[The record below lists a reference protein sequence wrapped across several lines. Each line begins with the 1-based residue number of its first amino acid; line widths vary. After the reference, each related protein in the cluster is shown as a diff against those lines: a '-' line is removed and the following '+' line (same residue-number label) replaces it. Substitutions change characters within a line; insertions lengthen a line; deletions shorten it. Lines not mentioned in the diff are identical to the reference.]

1 MLPPLN
7 FRLRMML
14 LFCFVIGA
22 LMATTCAFVYS
33 IFVSST
39 RAELDR
45 DLVDAARPLVDHL
58 SAQKDAVPELPVRE
72 QMLLVFDQSGQLINR
87 SENVDSAIATR
98 LWPLPQSRSITFRTL
113 ESPGVRARAA
123 LIPFAT
129 EGGLFWFVIVQPTT
143 DIEYSEWQ
151 FRDTLFGIWVLSL
164 LLTAAIAAWYVGSAL
179 RPITDLTRRV
189 AGLTETISDSR
200 QTSLLEP
207 LPVVNPNDEVGKLAS
222 TFNLLFSR
230 VDAVVRQLRQ
240 FVSDASHE
248 LRTPL
253 SVLRGETHYL
263 TEQERSPEEYRGTL
277 RIIEGELVALTRI
290 VEGLFTLS
298 MADAGQLRLSL
309 EPLYLD
315 EVLEE
320 ACGIASPVARRK
332 NIKIERLAW
341 DEVPFAGDQA
351 LLRQLFLIL
360 LENAIKY
367 SSTGAVIR
375 VMIHVADGRPRVIV
389 RDQGMGIAAEH
400 LPHIFERFYRAAP
413 DPNEESRSGGL
424 GLAIAEAIIHAHHG
438 TIECASKVGEGSS
451 FTVRFPSAIAVP
463 SGNAH
468 MRSSKL

>member
-1 MLPPLN
+1 
-7 FRLRMML
+7 MML

-22 LMATTCAFVYS
+22 LMAATCAFVYS
-33 IFVSST
+33 IFISST

-45 DLVDAARPLVDHL
+45 DLVDAGKPTIDYLK
-58 SAQKDAVPELPVRE
+58 AQKDGVPALPVRE
-72 QMLLVFDQSGQLINR
+72 QMLLVFDQAGQLVNR
-87 SENVDSAIATR
+87 SENADSAIATTI
-98 LWPLPQSRSITFRTL
+98 WPLPESHSITFRNL
-113 ESPGVRARAA
+113 ETPGGRARAA
-123 LIPFAT
+123 LIPFTT
-129 EGGLFWFVIVQPTT
+129 ERGRMWFVVVQFTN

-189 AGLTETISDSR
+189 ATLTEIISDSSHAG
-200 QTSLLEP
+200 SLGP
-207 LPVVNPNDEVGKLAS
+207 LPVVNPDDEVGRLAR

-230 VDAVVRQLRQ
+230 MDAVIRQLRQ

-263 TEQERSPEEYRGTL
+263 TEQERSPQEYRSAL
-277 RIIEGELVALTRI
+277 RIIDGELEALTRI

-309 EPLYLD
+309 EPLFLD
-315 EVLEE
+315 EVLDE
-320 ACGIASPVARRK
+320 ACGIAAPVARRK
-332 NIKIERLAW
+332 NIKIGRLAW
-341 DEVPFAGDQA
+341 NDVPFAGDQA

-360 LENAIKY
+360 LENAVKY
-367 SSTGAVIR
+367 SPAGAVIR
-375 VMIHVADGRPRVIV
+375 VSIQLVEGKPHVTIQDEGI
-389 RDQGMGIAAEH
+389 GIADKH

-438 TIECASKVGEGSS
+438 TIDCVSTLGAGST
-451 FTVRFPSAIAVP
+451 FTLRFPSEINVSPTERAERQI
-463 SGNAH
+463 
-468 MRSSKL
+468 R

>member
-1 MLPPLN
+1 MLPRLN

-22 LMATTCAFVYS
+22 LMAATCAFVYS

-45 DLVDAARPLVDHL
+45 DLIEAARPLVAQL
-58 SAQKDAVPELPVRE
+58 SGESTAPDLGLRE
-72 QMLLVFDQSGQLINR
+72 QMLLIFDEDGQLINR
-87 SENVDSAIATR
+87 SENADSSVATR
-98 LWPLPQSRSITFRTL
+98 IWPLPTTRMDTFRDLDT
-113 ESPGVRARAA
+113 PGGRARAA
-123 LIPFAT
+123 LIPF
-129 EGGLFWFVIVQPTT
+129 GSGQRKLWLVVVQPTS

-189 AGLTETISDSR
+189 AGLTETISESG
-200 QTSLLEP
+200 QGAPLEP
-207 LPVVNPNDEVGKLAS
+207 LPVVNPNDEVGQLAS
-222 TFNLLFSR
+222 TFNLLFSQ
-230 VDAVVRQLRQ
+230 VNAVVRQLRQ

-263 TEQERSPEEYRGTL
+263 TEQERTPQEYRTTL
-277 RIIEGELVALTRI
+277 RIIDGELAALTRI
-290 VEGLFTLS
+290 IEGLFTLS
-298 MADAGQLRLSL
+298 MADAGQLRLNL
-309 EPLYLD
+309 EPVYLD

-320 ACGIASPVARRK
+320 ACGVAAPIARRK
-332 NIKIERLAW
+332 NIRIERSLW
-341 DEVPFAGDQA
+341 NEVPFAGDQA

-367 SSTGAVIR
+367 SSPGTVIT
-375 VMIHVADGRPRVIV
+375 VMIVVEGGKPHVSV
-389 RDQGMGIAAEH
+389 RDQGMGIADEH
-400 LPHIFERFYRAAP
+400 LPHIFERFYRAGP

-424 GLAIAEAIIHAHHG
+424 GLAIALAIINAHNG
-438 TIECASKVGEGSS
+438 TIVCKSKVREGSE
-451 FTVRFPSAIAVP
+451 FLLTFPAGVV
-463 SGNAH
+463 
-468 MRSSKL
+468 SSLPEPVQKLV

>member
-22 LMATTCAFVYS
+22 LMAATCAFVYS
-33 IFVSST
+33 IFVNST
-39 RAELDR
+39 RTELDR
-45 DLVDAARPLVDHL
+45 DLVDAGKPTIDYLR
-58 SAQKDAVPELPVRE
+58 AQKDEVPALPARE
-72 QMLLVFDQSGQLINR
+72 QMLLVFDRAGQLVNR
-87 SENVDSAIATR
+87 SENADSVIATSI
-98 LWPLPQSRSITFRTL
+98 WPLPVSPSITFRNL
-113 ESPGVRARAA
+113 ESPGGRARAA
-123 LIPFAT
+123 LIPFT
-129 EGGLFWFVIVQPTT
+129 TQRGQLWFVIVQFTS

-189 AGLTETISDSR
+189 ATLTETISDSR
-200 QTSLLEP
+200 HAGALDP
-207 LPVVNPNDEVGKLAS
+207 LPVINPDDEVGQLAS

-263 TEQERSPEEYRGTL
+263 TEQERSPQEYQSAL
-277 RIIEGELVALTRI
+277 RIIDGELAALTRI

-298 MADAGQLRLSL
+298 MADAGQLRLSV

-315 EVLEE
+315 EVLDE
-320 ACGIASPVARRK
+320 ACGVAAPVARRK
-332 NIKIERLAW
+332 NIKIERLSW
-341 DEVPFAGDQA
+341 NEVPFAGDQA

-367 SSTGAVIR
+367 SSTGAVIT
-375 VMIHVADGRPRVIV
+375 VAIQVADGRAQVIV
-389 RDQGMGIAAEH
+389 RDQGIGIADEH
-400 LPHIFERFYRAAP
+400 LPHIFKRFYRAAP

-424 GLAIAEAIIHAHHG
+424 GLAIAQAIIHAHHG
-438 TIECASKVGEGSS
+438 TIDCVSKVGEGSA
-451 FTVRFPSAIAVP
+451 FTLGFPYGGAAIPSAERAGRFV
-463 SGNAH
+463 
-468 MRSSKL
+468 